1 MRHEH
6 IMADA
11 YSPPLRNRSAHH
23 ALVNLAMS
31 AARHPNCGKRHM
43 DVADACPFK
52 SRAGSVAKL
61 MRARANFWSL
71 LVPRL
76 FLFAIAAAFLGLS
89 AASADAMPLNN
100 QAAYVAV
107 DAPAQPSAPL
117 IEGRS
122 AFTQS
127 SETDIEAAIDRVVAL
142 GFVALI
148 LAMGAVG
155 VKALWIL
162 DRKAFTPYDALSQP
176 PYGLLDQPAS
186 DPCESTKLR

>member
-1 MRHEH
+1 
-6 IMADA
+6 
-11 YSPPLRNRSAHH
+11 
-23 ALVNLAMS
+23 
-31 AARHPNCGKRHM
+31 
-43 DVADACPFK
+43 
-52 SRAGSVAKL
+52 
-61 MRARANFWSL
+61 

-89 AASADAMPLNN
+89 AANAAAMPLNN
-100 QAAYVAV
+100 QAAHVAV
-107 DAPAQPSAPL
+107 DAPAQPTAPL

-127 SETDIEAAIDRVVAL
+127 SETDIEAAIHRVVAL

-148 LAMGAVG
+148 LALGAVG

-162 DRKAFTPYDALSQP
+162 DRKAFTPRDALSQP

-186 DPCESTKLR
+186 DPGESAKLR

>member
-1 MRHEH
+1 
-6 IMADA
+6 
-11 YSPPLRNRSAHH
+11 
-23 ALVNLAMS
+23 
-31 AARHPNCGKRHM
+31 
-43 DVADACPFK
+43 
-52 SRAGSVAKL
+52 
-61 MRARANFWSL
+61 

-89 AASADAMPLNN
+89 AANAGAMPLNN

-107 DAPAQPSAPL
+107 DAPAPKAEPSAPL

-127 SETDIEAAIDRVVAL
+127 SETDIEAAIHRVVAL
-142 GFVALI
+142 GFAALV
-148 LAMGAVG
+148 LALGAVG

-176 PYGLLDQPAS
+176 PYGLLDQPAN
-186 DPCESTKLR
+186 DPCESTKTR

>member
-1 MRHEH
+1 
-6 IMADA
+6 
-11 YSPPLRNRSAHH
+11 
-23 ALVNLAMS
+23 
-31 AARHPNCGKRHM
+31 
-43 DVADACPFK
+43 
-52 SRAGSVAKL
+52 
-61 MRARANFWSL
+61 

-76 FLFAIAAAFLGLS
+76 FLLAIAAVFLGLS
-89 AASADAMPLNN
+89 AANAEAMPLNN

-107 DAPAQPSAPL
+107 DAPAPKVEPSAPL

-127 SETDIEAAIDRVVAL
+127 GEADVEAAIHRVVAL

-148 LAMGAVG
+148 LALGAVG

-162 DRKAFTPYDALSQP
+162 DRKDFTPRDALSQP

-186 DPCESTKLR
+186 GPSDSAKTR